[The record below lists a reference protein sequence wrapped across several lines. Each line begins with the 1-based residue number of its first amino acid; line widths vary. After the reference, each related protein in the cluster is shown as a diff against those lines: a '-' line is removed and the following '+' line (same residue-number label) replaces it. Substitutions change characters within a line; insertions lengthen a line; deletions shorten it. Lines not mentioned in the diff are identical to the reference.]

1 MAIHVTGLKHRLP
14 SRQRGSMD
22 EMHVTEKRWFAVRT
36 SSRHE
41 KKAASELTRAGI
53 ECYVPLR
60 EKVCHYASK
69 TVVRELPLLTGYVF
83 VHICLAE
90 EMTVTKAHYTS
101 GFLRLGRERRRVT
114 DEEIRVLK
122 LLSTDR
128 QLDWETIEESFDF
141 SEGTPV
147 EIITGPMAG
156 VRGFYL
162 HKKSKKTFVIS
173 LAGGGACL
181 ATFEVDPRMLA
192 PIEGAGSPSDK
203 TGVNRREKQLW

>member
-1 MAIHVTGLKHRLP
+1 MAIHVTSLRHRLQ
-14 SRQRGSMD
+14 SREPRHTD
-22 EMHVTEKRWFAVRT
+22 DLHVTEQRWFAVRT

-41 KKAASELTRAGI
+41 KKAAAELSRAGI

-69 TVVRELPLLTGYVF
+69 TVLRELPLLTGYVF
-83 VHICLAE
+83 VHIRLAE
-90 EMTVTKAHYTS
+90 EMTVTKAHYTA
-101 GFLRLGRERRRVT
+101 GFLRLGRDRRRVT
-114 DEEIRVLK
+114 DEEIRILK

-128 QLDWETIEESFDF
+128 QMNWETVENSFDF

-156 VRGFYL
+156 VRGHYL
-162 HKKSKKTFVIS
+162 HKKSKKSFVIS

-181 ATFEVDPRMLA
+181 STFEIDPLLLA
-192 PIEGAGSPSDK
+192 PIEGAAKSAEPAAAG
-203 TGVNRREKQLW
+203 RRQKQLW